1 MKPTPSKKCNR
12 AGDKTL
18 TFWFHADSQAL
29 VISARLTNVAGLER
43 NHAAAVARTL
53 ILETVAFFHTTS
65 EETLH
70 THTHTHTHQFKNTTR
85 RTTSSFIYFIINH
98 NNRLISQHFLQDN
111 PVRLASEGFHVA
123 PDGKMVLRG
132 WLRGTVVEGRSLTG
146 ELSLSCARPAAD
158 G

>member
-70 THTHTHTHQFKNTTR
+70 THTHISLKTQQEEQHHHLYTLLSTTTTDSYHSTFSRTIRFGWHQKDFMWHPMGKW
-85 RTTSSFIYFIINH
+85 SY
-98 NNRLISQHFLQDN
+98 
-111 PVRLASEGFHVA
+111 VVGCVA
-123 PDGKMVLRG
+123 Q
-132 WLRGTVVEGRSLTG
+132 W
-146 ELSLSCARPAAD
+146 
-158 G
+158 